1 MAMLAEVCARLGDAE
16 GAALLLDRLAP
27 HHALLATQAGVT
39 AGPVAHYL
47 GLLAATLHRYDEA
60 EVHYQEAAGIEER
73 IGAPAWL
80 ARTRLEWARMLLARN
95 GPGDAERARI
105 LLSQALETA
114 QKLGLGTIERRAV
127 ELLTPP

>member
-1 MAMLAEVCARLGDAE
+1 MFP
-16 GAALLLDRLAP
+16 GAA
-27 HHALLATQAGVT
+27 

-47 GLLAATLHRYDEA
+47 GLLATTLDRYDEA
-60 EVHYQEAAGIEER
+60 DTYYQQAAGIEER

-95 GPGDAERARI
+95 GPGDAERGRN
-105 LLSQALETA
+105 LVSQALETA

>member
-1 MAMLAEVCARLGDAE
+1 MALLAEICARLEDHE
-16 GAALLLDRLAP
+16 AAAMLLDCLTP
-27 HHALLATQAGVT
+27 HHAFIATHAGAT

-47 GLLAATLHRYDEA
+47 GLLAATLHRHDEA
-60 EVHYQEAAGIEER
+60 ETHYQEAADIEER

-127 ELLTPP
+127 ELLTPR